1 MCRTAER
8 IVLVERPGRIAGI
21 YHPKSGLANLPGAML
36 KLLAGRGSALQS
48 AGVVADYDACSLDGA
63 RIANWQSALMRLA
76 EIDGAFALASFDG
89 RQLLLAADP
98 SGHRSMYYYVAS
110 DQTIIFASQL
120 HLLLASGLVPRRLH
134 IGMVPFFLSFAY
146 LPGPETLVEGV
157 RVLPAGSAL
166 RADSSGVA
174 ISPFWRLPA
183 ESTSFKSEEILRV
196 ALRSTLEAAVQ
207 RALPEPDAPVGAFLS
222 GGVDSSLVLAL
233 MGQLHP
239 GPLRSWS
246 VAFGPG
252 HANELA
258 FSEAVARHCNCPQEV
273 VEILPE
279 HIRADF
285 DRTVHALSEPNG
297 DPLTVPNFR
306 MFARAAETGIVLN
319 GEGGDPCFGG
329 PKNAPMLLAELLG
342 DGDEDGDAFFRE
354 RCYLRAHLK
363 CYDELPHMLNPE
375 LAESLASHPLEKF
388 VQGWFEDERWSSY
401 LNRLIAVNIAFKG
414 AHHILPKVDHLGAP
428 FGVCARSPLFDRRVV
443 DFSFQIPA
451 QLKRNGAIEK
461 YLLKAAVRDL
471 LPAQIID
478 RPKSG
483 MMVPVEAWFQG
494 PLLGWAKERLLDSL
508 ASYNVIRKPWMEA
521 LLAGK
526 LGGLRPRRGVKI
538 WLLLTLESWLRGAGM
553 EKA

>member
-1 MCRTAER
+1 MQ
-8 IVLVERPGRIAGI
+8 
-21 YHPKSGLANLPGAML
+21 
-36 KLLAGRGSALQS
+36 KLLGAHGAALES
-48 AGVVADYDACSLDGA
+48 AGVVADHDACSLNGA
-63 RIANWQSALMRLA
+63 QIANWQLALMHMA

-89 RQLLLAADP
+89 KRLLLAADP
-98 SGHRSMYYYVAS
+98 SGHRSLYYYVTS
-110 DQTIIFASQL
+110 DQTIVFASQL
-120 HLLLASGLVPRRLH
+120 QLLLASGLVPRRIHLA
-134 IGMVPFFLSFAY
+134 MVPFYLSFAY
-146 LPGPETLVEGV
+146 LPGPETLVQGI

-166 RADSSGVA
+166 SADSNGASVT
-174 ISPFWRLPA
+174 PFWQLPE
-183 ESTSFKSEEILRV
+183 ESRSFQSEHVLRA
-196 ALRSTLEAAVQ
+196 ALRSTLERAVQ

-233 MGQLHP
+233 MQQLHP

-258 FSEAVARHCNCPQEV
+258 FSEAMARHCNCPQEV

-279 HIRADF
+279 HIQADF
-285 DRTVHALSEPNG
+285 DRTVQALSEPNG

-342 DGDEDGDAFFRE
+342 DGADDEDDFFRE

-363 CYDELPHMLNPE
+363 CYDELPHMLIPG
-375 LAESLASHPLEKF
+375 LAGLLSSHPLEKF
-388 VQGWFEDERWSSY
+388 VQGWFQDARWSSY
-401 LNRLIAVNIAFKG
+401 LNRLMAVNIAFKG

-451 QLKRNGAIEK
+451 QLKRNGATEK

-471 LPAQIID
+471 LPAHIID

-494 PLLGWAKERLLDSL
+494 PLLPWAKERLLDSL
-508 ASYNVIRKPWMEA
+508 ASYNLIRKPWMEA

>member
-1 MCRTAER
+1 MRPTGEPT
-8 IVLVERPGRIAGI
+8 VLAERPGRIAGI
-21 YHPKSGLANLPGAML
+21 WHPKSGLAKLPASMR
-36 KLLAGRGSALQS
+36 KLLGSGCALEDI
-48 AGVVADYDACSLDGA
+48 GVVADHDACSVAGAPIRNWQTALTRLDELDG
-63 RIANWQSALMRLA
+63 
-76 EIDGAFALASFDG
+76 GFALASFDG
-89 RQLLLAADP
+89 KQLLLAADP
-98 SGHRSMYYYVAS
+98 SGHRSMYYYVAA
-110 DQTIIFASQL
+110 DQTIVFASQL

-134 IGMVPFFLSFAY
+134 LPMLPFYLSFAY
-146 LPGPETLVEGV
+146 LPGPETLVQDV

-166 RADSSGVA
+166 RADDVGVA
-174 ISPFWRLPA
+174 INPFWRLPA
-183 ESTSFKSEEILRV
+183 ESSSFRSEEVLRGE
-196 ALRSTLEAAVQ
+196 LRCTLVAAVQ
-207 RALPEPDAPVGAFLS
+207 RALPEPEAPVGAFLS
-222 GGVDSSLVLAL
+222 GGVDSSLILAL
-233 MGQLHP
+233 MRQMHP

-285 DRTVHALSEPNG
+285 DRTVQALSEPNG

-306 MFARAAETGIVLN
+306 MFARASETGIVLN

-342 DGDEDGDAFFRE
+342 DGTEEADGFFRE

-363 CYDELPHMLNPE
+363 CYDELSLMLMPE
-375 LAESLASHPLEKF
+375 LAGMLLGHPLERF
-388 VQGWFEDERWSSY
+388 VRGWFEDARWSSY
-401 LNRLIAVNIAFKG
+401 LNRLMAVNIAFKG

-451 QLKRNGAIEK
+451 HLKRNGAVEK
-461 YLLKAAVRDL
+461 YLLKSAVRDL

-508 ASYNVIRKPWMEA
+508 ASYNIIRKPWMEA

-538 WLLLTLESWLRGAGM
+538 WLLLTLESWLRGTGI